1 MVVSMTHYFRRA
13 LLVSAL
19 LVSVPMAAGVA
30 DPVGAPSVTKSPS
43 TPSVATEAT
52 PSLPAMSVE
61 QLVERNATAR
71 GGAGAW
77 QKVKTMTLAGKMD
90 AGRKRTDGGVIA
102 TNPAL
107 TRAESR
113 ARSRALVEGKADKAA
128 DTVIELP
135 FTMDLERP
143 NKTRLEIPF
152 DGKTAVQVFNGTEGW
167 KLRPFLGRHEVETFK
182 PEELKIA
189 MATQELDGPLLNHA
203 AKGVRVALD
212 GTELVEGRP
221 AYRLKLTLKDGSA
234 RRLWLDGQTFLE
246 VKFEGAPRRRDG
258 KMRAVATYYKDYRPD
273 EGLVIAHL
281 LETRVEGEKHA
292 DRIVIQRVVLNP
304 TLTADRFAKPE

>member
-1 MVVSMTHYFRRA
+1 MPTICMVVSMTQYLRRA
-13 LLVSAL
+13 LLLGTL
-19 LVSVPMAAGVA
+19 LVSVPVAAGA
-30 DPVGAPSVTKSPS
+30 AERAGAPAVRTRPS
-43 TPSVATEAT
+43 ATSAAAEAT
-52 PSLPAMSVE
+52 PSLPEMSVE

-113 ARSRALVEGKADKAA
+113 ARSKALVEGKADKAA

-152 DGKTAVQVFNGTEGW
+152 DGKTAVQVFNGAEGW
-167 KLRPFLGRHEVETFK
+167 KLRPFLGRHEVEPFK

-189 MATQELDGPLLNHA
+189 MATQELDGPLLNH
-203 AKGVRVALD
+203 
-212 GTELVEGRP
+212 GTEVVDGRP

-292 DRIVIQRVVLNP
+292 DRIVIQRVSLNP